1 MLEIFL
7 NFVGQLATK
16 IMQNEIWKEIS
27 GYEGY
32 FEVSNL
38 GNFRSKDR
46 TIRYKSNGTRLY
58 PGKPLKTET
67 IVEGY
72 QRIMLTKEAIKKRY
86 MCHRLVAQEFVP
98 NPDNKPYVNHINGNK
113 ADNRAEN
120 LEWVTQSENEL
131 HSHNIFGNS
140 MKGKTYP
147 KKVEAIFPS
156 TEDRAIF
163 NSMSDAIKFLGK
175 GCIEGLKKA
184 IVANR
189 IYYNFKWRFV

>member
-1 MLEIFL
+1 MSEIFL

-16 IMQNEIWKEIS
+16 IMQDEIWKEIS

-46 TIRYKSNGTRLY
+46 VIKYKSNGTRLY
-58 PGKPLKTET
+58 PGKLLKTET

-72 QRIMLTKEAIKKRY
+72 QRIVLMKEAIKKRY

-131 HSHNIFGNS
+131 HSHSVLGNT
-140 MKGKTYP
+140 MRGKTYP
-147 KKVEAIFPS
+147 KKVEAIFPK
-156 TEDRAIF
+156 EGDRIEF
-163 NSMSDAIKFLGK
+163 NSMSDAIKFLGV

-189 IYYNFKWRFV
+189 VYHNFKWRFV